1 MTTITMAA
9 DKIGLPSL
17 AGWFKKVNAKR
28 AYNAKV
34 RQTIKELN
42 QLSDYE
48 LRDIGIARGD
58 IYSVATG
65 DATLKRVCRENVAV
79 INTNLKGW
87 V

>member
-17 AGWFKKVNAKR
+17 AGWFKKVNAKLAHR
-28 AYNAKV
+28 AKV
-34 RQTIKELN
+34 NSTIKELN
-42 QLSDYE
+42 RLSDYE

-65 DATLKRVCRENVAV
+65 DETLERVRRENVAV